1 MIKIHK
7 KKTEITT
14 ETLVNTIWVSTFLA
28 LILTIPA
35 LGVFFGI
42 YYATSNL
49 LVGALVGFGL
59 HFVAL
64 AFSDRISKF
73 LTGILS

>member
-7 KKTEITT
+7 KKSEITT
-14 ETLVNTIWVSTFLA
+14 DVLVNTVWVSTFLA
-28 LILTIPA
+28 MILTLPA
-35 LGVFFGI
+35 LGVFLGI
-42 YYATSNL
+42 YLTTSNL
-49 LVGALVGFGL
+49 LIGAVVGFGL

-64 AFSDRISKF
+64 AFSDRISRF

>member
-1 MIKIHK
+1 MIKVHK

>member
-42 YYATSNL
+42 YYTTSNL